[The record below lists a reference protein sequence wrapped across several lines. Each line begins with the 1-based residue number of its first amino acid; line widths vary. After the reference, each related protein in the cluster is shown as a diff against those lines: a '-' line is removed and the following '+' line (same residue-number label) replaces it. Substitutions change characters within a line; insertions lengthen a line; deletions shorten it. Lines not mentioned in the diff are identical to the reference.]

1 MNIWSERKF
10 KFKTR
15 YPGSVVQCLAMFKSQ
30 NLQMVNL
37 QREASLLLYLVLTL
51 VCLYLTIEVTF
62 PFHHV
67 FL

>member
-1 MNIWSERKF
+1 MKIWSERKF

-15 YPGSVVQCLAMFKSQ
+15 YPGSVVPLAMFKSQ